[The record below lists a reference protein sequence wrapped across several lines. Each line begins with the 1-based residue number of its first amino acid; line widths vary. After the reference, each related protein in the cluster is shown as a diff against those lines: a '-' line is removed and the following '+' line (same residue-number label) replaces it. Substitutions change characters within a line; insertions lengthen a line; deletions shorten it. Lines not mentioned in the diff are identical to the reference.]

1 MTTRLTILSA
11 LLLSIPGCGGGDT
24 AEASSHDEALAAGD
38 ESTGHHAHGES
49 ESEEEVQ
56 NPSEPVETRED
67 GSRLYGSVMS
77 ETDVTPLATI
87 LSGASEYAGQVVK
100 TEGEITQVCQRM
112 GCWMEIRAEEGSP
125 GIRVPMAGHSFFLPR
140 DLSGS
145 RVTVEGTVVVAEL
158 DEETRAHLAEEGGE
172 ALDQDVS
179 IEATA
184 VLVYAR

>member
-1 MTTRLTILSA
+1 
-11 LLLSIPGCGGGDT
+11 
-24 AEASSHDEALAAGD
+24 
-38 ESTGHHAHGES
+38 
-49 ESEEEVQ
+49 
-56 NPSEPVETRED
+56 
-67 GSRLYGSVMS
+67 
-77 ETDVTPLATI
+77 
-87 LSGASEYAGQVVK
+87 
-100 TEGEITQVCQRM
+100 
-112 GCWMEIRAEEGSP
+112 
-125 GIRVPMAGHSFFLPR
+125 MAGHSFFLPR